1 MLFENTSC
9 YINWEMNISTT
20 KTYVKFSSSV
30 LKFDIQVK

>member
-9 YINWEMNISTT
+9 YINWEINISA
-20 KTYVKFSSSV
+20 KTFVKFSSSV